1 MIPKAQLPFNPPPDG
16 VMTIDWVKDSQARTR
31 ARILRLCNINSECV
45 AVCAQTTLPFIKL
58 HCFLPMQRKFTQ
70 VIARRAV
77 LRLYDQLE
85 SRSGRQVFYLINPL
99 QPLTN
104 CQQQKMFPYVYPA
117 MQLYIRSPPRY
128 IQSVFA
134 LPVHLQVL
142 LQESQHQK
150 TERMAREAVRRD
162 KGSVGTLKWAY
173 EGAVVVEG

>member
-31 ARILRLCNINSECV
+31 ARILRLCNINSEMCV
-45 AVCAQTTLPFIKL
+45 CVCVCVCARARKPPPFIKL

-85 SRSGRQVFYLINPL
+85 SRSGRQVFYSINPL
-99 QPLTN
+99 QPLAN
-104 CQQQKMFPYVYPA
+104 LQQQKMFPYVYLA

-128 IQSVFA
+128 I
-134 LPVHLQVL
+134 
-142 LQESQHQK
+142 
-150 TERMAREAVRRD
+150 
-162 KGSVGTLKWAY
+162 
-173 EGAVVVEG
+173 